1 MESSGVKWVRLG
13 DYIEQCELGDYIE
26 QCDERNYNNQYNIEA
41 IKGISTNK
49 IFIETKANLDGVAL
63 QSYKLVAPQYFAY
76 VPDTS
81 RRGDKVALAFNNSE
95 NVHLISSIYCV
106 FKVSTRNELLPEYL
120 YLLFLRSEF
129 DRYARYNSWGSARE
143 IFSWEDL
150 SNTLIPLPSI
160 AEQQKVVNAW
170 KAFREIKEQNEAKAA
185 PLMQVCQSY
194 IQELKHKYPMQEIGP
209 YIHRV
214 DERNT
219 DNKIKEVRSVSVS
232 KNFNATNAKVDK
244 NNLSNYKIVRENQ
257 ISFVQ
262 TTGNE
267 KCLCAAINHLGFP
280 IVVTSV
286 NEVFETD
293 EKYLLADYLHLIF
306 KRTETDRYAR
316 FNSWGSARETFTW
329 EDMTRFAIPLPSIEV
344 QQAIVNIYKCANE
357 AKQIAEEADRLSRE
371 VCPALLQ
378 HVIHS

>member
-1 MESSGVKWVRLG
+1 MGGKNVKWVRLG
-13 DYIEQCELGDYIE
+13 DYIEQCDK
-26 QCDERNYNNQYNIEA
+26 RNTASSNYPVI
-41 IKGISTNK
+41 GINRDKT
-49 IFIETKANLDGVAL
+49 FMPTVANLDGVDMAKYKIITKGMFIFSGMQTGRDICIRIGLYDNEQPAL
-63 QSYKLVAPQYFAY
+63 VSPAY
-76 VPDTS
+76 TTFVINDEK
-81 RRGDKVALAFNNSE
+81 KV
-95 NVHLISSIYCV
+95 
-106 FKVSTRNELLPEYL
+106 LPEY
-120 YLLFLRSEF
+120 FFIFFNRGES
-129 DRYARYNSWGSARE
+129 DRYGWFISDSSVRANLDWPRFLDIE
-143 IFSWEDL
+143 
-150 SNTLIPLPSI
+150 IPLPSPD
-160 AEQQKVVNAW
+160 EQQKVVNAW

-194 IQELKHKYPMQEIGP
+194 IQELKHKYPLQEIGP
-209 YIHRV
+209 YIHRI

-219 DNKIKEVRSVSVS
+219 DRKIKEVRSVSVS
-232 KNFNATNAKVDK
+232 KCFNETNAKVDK
-244 NNLSNYKIVRENQ
+244 NNLGNYKIVKENQ

-267 KCLCAAINHLGFP
+267 KCLCAAINHYGFA

-293 EKYLLADYLHLIF
+293 KNYLLADYLHLIF
-306 KRTETDRYAR
+306 RRKETDRYAR

-329 EDMTRFAIPLPSIEV
+329 EDMIRFAIPLPPIEI

>member
-13 DYIEQCELGDYIE
+13 DYISQRRENNSSLKYGVDLIE
-26 QCDERNYNNQYNIEA
+26 GVNSDGEFQP
-41 IKGISTNK
+41 
-49 IFIETKANLDGVAL
+49 TKAITDNINLKPYKVVRHGDIVYNPSRLNIGSLAYRTGGMCIVSHL
-63 QSYKLVAPQYFAY
+63 YQVFHIKEKYQSILSAEFL
-76 VPDTS
+76 T
-81 RRGDKVALAFNNSE
+81 
-95 NVHLISSIYCV
+95 
-106 FKVSTRNELLPEYL
+106 L
-120 YLLFLRSEF
+120 YLRRSEF
-129 DRYARYNSWGSARE
+129 YRYVDYDNFASQRAEYNLRKLGE
-143 IFSWEDL
+143 L
-150 SNTLIPLPSI
+150 LIPLPSP

-170 KAFREIKEQNEAKAA
+170 RAFREIKEQNEAKAA
-185 PLMQVCQSY
+185 PLMQLCQSY

-209 YIHRV
+209 YIHRI

-293 EKYLLADYLHLIF
+293 EKYLVADYLHLIF
-306 KRTETDRYAR
+306 RRTETDRYAR

-357 AKQIAEEADRLSRE
+357 AKRIAEEADRLSRE